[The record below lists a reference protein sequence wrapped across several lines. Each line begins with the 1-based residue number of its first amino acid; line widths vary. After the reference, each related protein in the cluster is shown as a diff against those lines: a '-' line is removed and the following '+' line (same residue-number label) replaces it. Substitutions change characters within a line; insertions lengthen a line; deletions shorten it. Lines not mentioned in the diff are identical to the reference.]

1 MARRIVSAALV
12 SLALATAI
20 HVDWHLARPVTYHL
34 SLGLS
39 WHWLLAAPVFGLT
52 GWYVARA
59 WPSTL
64 LRASL
69 WIVGGAVLLGGV
81 IEPAW
86 EYFLEDA
93 TFDWA
98 FGPTRNAV
106 LGAFVLTGVTTYV
119 AVLAIVR
126 RDRAS
131 HLTRS

>member
-1 MARRIVSAALV
+1 MSLRSAAVTSHTVSRRIVSAILV

-20 HVDWHLARPVTYHL
+20 HVDWHVARPATHHL

-52 GWYVARA
+52 AWYVASA

-81 IEPAW
+81 IEPAC
-86 EYFLEDA
+86 E
-93 TFDWA
+93 
-98 FGPTRNAV
+98 
-106 LGAFVLTGVTTYV
+106 
-119 AVLAIVR
+119 
-126 RDRAS
+126 
-131 HLTRS
+131 